1 MMISEPTYCSN
12 SVEKTTTP
20 ATMKTGGMSTTNK
33 SFDKKEGQL
42 IAYLIVASSIMAF
55 LSNRTMRD
63 LN

>member
-33 SFDKKEGQL
+33 SFDKKEGQF
-42 IAYLIVASSIMAF
+42 IAYLIIASSIMAF
-55 LSNRTMRD
+55 LLNRNNVD
-63 LN
+63 A